1 MADDQQQISVLI
13 LGGLGMIG
21 RCFLQYLCQY
31 NLASH
36 IRIVDKVLP
45 QMAFLSAEQEKL
57 VAGSDSRVEYLQGNL
72 ASPEHAER
80 AFTPS
85 GKCANIGNFQL
96 VVNLAAMTEY
106 GRPDEMYKVYI
117 YELRVLCAKIA
128 ASKSVERYIEV
139 STGQVY
145 AGDSKTPAKED
156 TPCKPWTSIAKYHL
170 MAEEALKAIRG
181 LNYCVLRLANVYGP
195 GDKAGLMPRVACAA
209 VYEHV
214 GETMEFLWGE
224 ELRINAIHVQD
235 VAALLWHLLCG
246 GSDVGQIYN
255 GVDDSDL
262 TQGEFNKIVEQVF
275 KVKMNCRGSIT
286 SMIASMKIEEIV
298 EEANHGHMEPWT
310 ELLTQSKIDYTPVSP
325 YLVQELLSSKH
336 LCMDGSKVKAT
347 EFTLSCPKLTKD
359 LVVDSIKY
367 WAKMK
372 LFPSLKHPEFLA

>member
-1 MADDQQQISVLI
+1 MSDEQQISVLI

-21 RCFLQYLCQY
+21 RSFLQYLCQY

-36 IRIVDKVLP
+36 IRVVDKALP
-45 QMAFLSAEQEKL
+45 QMAFLSPAQDKL
-57 VAGSDSRVEYLQGNL
+57 VSSDPRVEYMQANL
-72 ASPEHAER
+72 ASQEHAER

-85 GKCANIGNFQL
+85 GKCAALPNFQI
-96 VVNLAAMTEY
+96 VVNLASMTEY
-106 GRPDEMYKVYI
+106 GRPEEMYKVYTLD
-117 YELRVLCAKIA
+117 LRVICAKLA
-128 ASKSVERYIEV
+128 AAKSADMYVEV

-145 AGDSKTPAKED
+145 AGESKSTPAKED
-156 TPCKPWTSIAKYHL
+156 AVCKPWTTPAKYHL
-170 MAEEALKAIRG
+170 LAEEAIKKIPG

-195 GDKAGLMPRVACAA
+195 GDKAGLMPRMACAS

-235 VAALLWHLLCG
+235 VAALLWHLACG
-246 GSDVGQIYN
+246 AEPGHTYN

-262 TQGEFNKIVEQVF
+262 SQGDFNKIVEQVF
-275 KVKMNCRGSIT
+275 KVKTNCRGSIT
-286 SMIASMKIEEIV
+286 SMIANMKIGEIV

-310 ELLTQSKIDYTPVSP
+310 ELLMQSKIDYTPVSP
-325 YLVQELLSSKH
+325 YLVPELLSSKH
-336 LCMDGSKVKAT
+336 LCMDGSKVKASG
-347 EFTLSCPKLTKD
+347 FNLSCPKLTKD

-372 LFPSLKHPEFLA
+372 LFPVLNHPEFVA